1 MLGGY
6 PWGAC
11 PVLKGIGGV
20 DLWGKGDEGKRF
32 GGEKGG
38 CNILKKNIFKV
49 KVVSLT
55 NYQYSWERQGGRVT
69 TQGFYKS

>member
-1 MLGGY
+1 M
-6 PWGAC
+6 
-11 PVLKGIGGV
+11 

-55 NYQYSWERQGGRVT
+55 NCRYSWERQGGRVT